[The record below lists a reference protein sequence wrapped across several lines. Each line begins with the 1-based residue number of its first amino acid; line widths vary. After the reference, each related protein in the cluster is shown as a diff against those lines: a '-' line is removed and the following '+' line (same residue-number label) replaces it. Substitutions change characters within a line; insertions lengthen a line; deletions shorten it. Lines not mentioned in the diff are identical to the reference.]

1 MSNNRLG
8 QFYESNGGIALASQ
22 CSIGVDESEMS
33 ATAVISTPAWDR
45 QNDSLNP
52 LGGSYENYRL
62 NPVVFWDHGKDVSTP
77 IAKCIDDDRKLL
89 LYPSADGIK
98 AKSIFSSRNKI
109 SEQIFALVADDI
121 IHATSI
127 RFQPLERPV
136 SKSEGLRYE
145 VWDMEEWSWCGLG
158 VNPEAVR
165 DVVAKGRIA
174 GSSIDGS
181 ILKSLTGRMPKSST
195 TKVTWS
201 DPMNRRRKRRPVRK
215 SRRKLR
221 VADVL
226 DPKKPY
232 GSQLMVAT
240 HSHLKSITRGL
251 DVGMDNLENP
261 RVRDLLDGV
270 KAMLSEVTGA
280 LEGGY
285 SEEYPEMEKMESC
298 PTCKTAEMGMLDEEL
313 IYEDEEKNMM
323 YGEDEEMPS
332 EMMADLESDEFMLEE
347 DDELDPEAKRYGRKN
362 MPVEEVDEEEQE
374 EVLKSYLAT
383 ANMDRYELGSMTT
396 TLRDLAHAPNLTS
409 RQKSQV
415 VKLNNRITSL
425 VKSAYRMQGGAGI
438 GEQATLQRKLKTLQ
452 SEIARITGALDQAVP
467 FRR

>member
-1 MSNNRLG
+1 MSNNSLG

-22 CSIGVDESEMS
+22 CSVGVDESEMS
-33 ATAVISTPAWDR
+33 ATAIISTPAWDR

-52 LGGSYENYRL
+52 LGGSYENYRM
-62 NPVVFWDHGKDVSTP
+62 NPVVFWDHGKDVTTP
-77 IAKCIDDDRKLL
+77 VAKSIDADRNLL
-89 LYPSADGIK
+89 VWPSAEGIR

-109 SEQIFALVADDI
+109 SEQIFALLADDI

-136 SKSEGLRYE
+136 SKSDGLRYE

-165 DVVAKGRIA
+165 EVVSKGRIA

-181 ILKSLTGRMPKSST
+181 ILKSLTSNMPVSST

-201 DPMNRRRKRRPVRK
+201 ESMNRRRRSRPVRK
-215 SRRKLR
+215 ARGKLR

-232 GSQLMVAT
+232 GSQLMMAT
-240 HSHLKSITRGL
+240 HSHLKSVSKGL
-251 DVGMDNLENP
+251 DAGMQNLENP

-280 LEGGY
+280 LEGGFA
-285 SEEYPEMEKMESC
+285 EEYPEAEEKMGMDHSSYKNEHYGDD
-298 PTCKTAEMGMLDEEL
+298 EMML
-313 IYEDEEKNMM
+313 EEKNMG
-323 YGEDEEMPS
+323 YGGDEMLPS
-332 EMMADLESDEFMLEE
+332 EMMADDGELEFEE
-347 DDELDPEAKRYGRKN
+347 DEEGNMVPRKKQS
-362 MPVEEVDEEEQE
+362 PVEEMTEEEQE

-383 ANMDRYELGSMTT
+383 ANMDRYQLGSMTSL
-396 TLRDLAHAPNLTS
+396 LRELAHAPNLTS
-409 RQKSQV
+409 LQKSQV
-415 VKLNNRITSL
+415 VKVNNKIGSL
-425 VKSAYRMQGGAGI
+425 VKSAYRWQNGGGL
-438 GEQATLQRKLKTLQ
+438 GEQAALERKLKTLQ

-467 FRR
+467 YRR

>member
-22 CSIGVDESEMS
+22 CSVGVDESEMS
-33 ATAVISTPAWDR
+33 ATAIISTPAWDR

-52 LGGSYENYRL
+52 LGGSYENYRI
-62 NPVVFWDHGKDVSTP
+62 NPVVFWDHGKDVTTP
-77 IAKCIDDDRKLL
+77 IAKSIDADRNLL
-89 LYPSADGIK
+89 VWPSAEGIR
-98 AKSIFSSRNKI
+98 AKSIFSSRNKV
-109 SEQIFALVADDI
+109 SEQIFALLADDI

-136 SKSEGLRYE
+136 SKSDGLRYE

-165 DVVAKGRIA
+165 DVVSKGRIA

-181 ILKSLTGRMPKSST
+181 ILKSLTGVLPVSSN

-201 DPMNRRRKRRPVRK
+201 QSMNRRRRSRPVRK

-232 GSQLMVAT
+232 GSQLMMAT
-240 HSHLKSITRGL
+240 HSHLKSVALGL
-251 DVGMDNLENP
+251 DAGMENLENP
-261 RVRDLLDGV
+261 RVRELLDGV
-270 KAMLSEVTGA
+270 KAMLTEVTGA
-280 LEGGY
+280 LEGGFA
-285 SEEYPEMEKMESC
+285 EEYPEVRDEIAMQSPLKNEHYGEEEMFEEEKN
-298 PTCKTAEMGMLDEEL
+298 MGMG
-313 IYEDEEKNMM
+313 YEDEEML
-323 YGEDEEMPS
+323 PS
-332 EMMADLESDEFMLEE
+332 EMMGEHDGELEFEEDEKGNMVPRRKMEPLEE
-347 DDELDPEAKRYGRKN
+347 MTD
-362 MPVEEVDEEEQE
+362 EEQE

-383 ANMDRYELGSMTT
+383 ANMDRYQLGSMTT
-396 TLRDLAHAPNLTS
+396 MLQQLAHAPNLTS
-409 RQKSQV
+409 LQKSQV
-415 VKLNNRITSL
+415 VKVNNKIGSL
-425 VKSAYRMQGGAGI
+425 VKSAYRWQSGGGL
-438 GEQATLQRKLKTLQ
+438 GEQAALERKLKTLQ